1 MSVRSILHVDMDAFF
16 ASVEVLDCPE
26 LAGKPVLVGHDGSRG
41 VVAAASY
48 EARVFGCHSA
58 LPMAVARRVCPH
70 AIVMP
75 VRFARYREMSD
86 RVFDILARY
95 SPLIEPLSI
104 DEAFL
109 DLTGT
114 DRLLGPADDAAVR
127 LKSEIRTETGLTA
140 SIGVAPNKFLAKLG
154 SDLNKPDGLTVI
166 ESDDVHG
173 VLDPLPIAR
182 LWGVGPKTAERLH
195 GLGIRTIGDVRR
207 IDFEVLTRRIG
218 IDEATH
224 YLRLANGE
232 DDRPVVSDREAK
244 SIGQE
249 QTFGENLT
257 DADQVRDVIL
267 EQCEEVTRRLRRH
280 TLRARTVTVKI
291 RFGDFRT
298 VTRRCTLPEPSHA
311 TSAIWQAA
319 REQFDRWAASG
330 FQSVRLI
337 GVSAADFSGNASQ
350 LTLFADPETEKQRRL
365 DGAVDQITARF
376 GGSAIGRAQIKRRDN
391 RSGAH

>member
-1 MSVRSILHVDMDAFF
+1 MTPRSILHVDMDAFF
-16 ASVEVLDCPE
+16 AAVEVLDRPE

-48 EARVFGCHSA
+48 EARTFGCHSA
-58 LPMAVARRVCPH
+58 LPMAVAKRLCPH
-70 AIVMP
+70 AVVMP

-95 SPLIEPLSI
+95 TPLIEPLSI

-114 DRLLGPADDAAVR
+114 ERLLGPAQRAAVR
-127 LKSEIRTETGLTA
+127 LKSEIRSQTGLTA
-140 SIGVAPNKFLAKLG
+140 SIGVAPNKFLAKLA
-154 SDLNKPDGLTVI
+154 SDLHKPDGLTVI
-166 ESDDVHG
+166 GREDVEH
-173 VLDPLPIAR
+173 VLGPLPITR
-182 LWGVGPKTAERLH
+182 LWGVGPRTAERLG

-207 IDFEVLTRRIG
+207 VDFEVLRRRIG
-218 IDEATH
+218 LDEAAH

-249 QTFGENLT
+249 QTFGENLS
-257 DADQVRDVIL
+257 DPNQVRDVIL
-267 EQCEEVTRRLRRH
+267 EQCEQVTRRLRRH
-280 TLRARTVTVKI
+280 KLRARTVTVKI

-298 VTRRCTLPEPSHA
+298 VTRRCTLPDPTDA
-311 TSAIWQAA
+311 TALVWRAA
-319 REQFDRWAASG
+319 REQFDRWAESG

-337 GVSAADFSGNASQ
+337 GVSAADFSGDAPQ
-350 LTLFADPETEKQRRL
+350 LTLFANPESEKQRRL
-365 DGAVDQITARF
+365 DGAVDQITNRF
-376 GGSAIGRAQIKRRDN
+376 GTAAIQRARQRK
-391 RSGAH
+391 